1 MFARRAPIAGLWPVL
16 GLLIAALA
24 LAGCIGG
31 NITAEETVTQS
42 FQTGAAPRIVVET
55 FNGEIEVSAGSSGK
69 VEVVAVKRGSGFSR
83 AEAEGDLE
91 NVEVSMTQSGDT
103 IRIVAR
109 RTDGAFITGNS
120 GASIRLSAPA
130 AASLELTS
138 SNGAL
143 TSIGVSGDVRMD
155 TSNGRI
161 EVRDGAGRLDVKTSN
176 GAIDIEA
183 EEAVVD
189 ANTSNGRITF
199 SGSLAEGSQAFRTS
213 NGAIDIT
220 LPAAARFRIDASTSN
235 GRVSSEFAVDGESD
249 DEWLRGVVGENP
261 ATSISAS
268 SSNGNIRIQKG
279 R

>member
-1 MFARRAPIAGLWPVL
+1 MFTRRAPIAGLLPVL

-24 LAGCIGG
+24 LAGCVGG

-55 FNGEIEVSAGSSGK
+55 FNGEIEVSAGSSGA
-69 VEVVAVKRGSGFSR
+69 VEVVAVKRGAGFSR
-83 AEAEGDLE
+83 AEAEDDLQ

-109 RTDGAFITGNS
+109 RTDGAFAIGNS
-120 GASIRLSAPA
+120 GASIRLSVPA
-130 AASLELTS
+130 SASLELTS
-138 SNGAL
+138 SNGGL
-143 TSIGVSGDVRMD
+143 TSSSVSGDVRMD

-161 EVRDGAGRLDVKTSN
+161 EVRDGAGRIDVETSN

-183 EEAVVD
+183 AGAVVD
-189 ANTSNGRITF
+189 AGTSNGRITF
-199 SGSLAEGSQAFRTS
+199 SGSLAEGSQTFRTS
-213 NGAIDIT
+213 NGAIEIT
-220 LPAAARFRIDASTSN
+220 LPADARFRIDASTSN
-235 GRVSSEFAVDGESD
+235 GRVSSDFAVAGEAD
-249 DEWLRGVVGENP
+249 DESLHGVVGENP
-261 ATSISAS
+261 AVSINAS